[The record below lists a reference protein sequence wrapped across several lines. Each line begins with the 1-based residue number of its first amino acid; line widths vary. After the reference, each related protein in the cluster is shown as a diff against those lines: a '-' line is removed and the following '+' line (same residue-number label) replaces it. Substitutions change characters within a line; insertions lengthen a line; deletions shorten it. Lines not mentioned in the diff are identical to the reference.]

1 MNDSP
6 AIEIQAAGAWPAF
19 EVVNPSGRRQAV
31 ITCDHA
37 SPAIP
42 PELADLGLGP
52 AELARHIAWDVGA
65 AEVARGLAALLD
77 VAAVLCGTSRLVVDC
92 NRMADDPTAMPMV
105 SDGISVPGNLDLDA
119 PERER
124 RRRLYFRPYHDE
136 VARRLARAGPEALV
150 ISVHSFTPVMD
161 GVERPWHI
169 GVLHDADRVTAARLL
184 GELGRVPSLVV
195 GDNQP
200 YSGGEPEGYG
210 IKVYGNGLGHP
221 MAMFEIRQDL
231 IATSHGAEAWAH
243 ILRAALEPVLAAP
256 GTGA

>member
-6 AIEIQAAGAWPAF
+6 GIEIQAAGAWPAF
-19 EVVNPSGRRQAV
+19 EVANPSGRRQAV

-42 PELADLGLGP
+42 PELDDLGLGP

-105 SDGISVPGNLDLDA
+105 SDGIAVPGNVDLDA

-161 GVERPWHI
+161 GVERPWHV
-169 GVLHDADRVTAARLL
+169 GVVNRCRVAQVADLVADPLAHIAVVLLSRDRVL
-184 GELGRVPSLVV
+184 GS
-195 GDNQP
+195 
-200 YSGGEPEGYG
+200 
-210 IKVYGNGLGHP
+210 
-221 MAMFEIRQDL
+221 RQRGSNAL
-231 IATSHGAEAWAH
+231 IALKHFK
-243 ILRAALEPVLAAP
+243 RLANFIS
-256 GTGA
+256 